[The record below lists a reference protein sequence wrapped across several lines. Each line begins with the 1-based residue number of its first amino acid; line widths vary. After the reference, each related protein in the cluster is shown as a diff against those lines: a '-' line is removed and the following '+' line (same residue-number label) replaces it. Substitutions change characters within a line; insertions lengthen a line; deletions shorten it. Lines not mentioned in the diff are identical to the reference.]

1 MKFEQFAL
9 AAAAS
14 LAIGAAASAQQTH
27 NVPVFEFD
35 VERVTLHDESN
46 TAGIYAR
53 LVSEAGEYC
62 GGIIAPESVE
72 YPVCVEAMVTHVV
85 SELDHAPLAQL
96 HHAAGRARA
105 PRQQAVA
112 YNAG

>member
-14 LAIGAAASAQQTH
+14 LAMGAAASAQQVH

-35 VERVTLHDESN
+35 VERAALHDEAN

-62 GGIIAPESVE
+62 GGIVAPESVE
-72 YPVCVEAMVTHVV
+72 YPVCVGTMVSHVIN
-85 SELDHAPLAQL
+85 ELDHAPLARF
-96 HHAAGRARA
+96 HDGAEYA